1 MKRACRKSNRGNSAR
16 RSGAALIE
24 FAVCLPVFFLISVAT
39 IETCRMIYLRQ
50 SLKLAAYECA
60 RVGILP
66 EVTPSNI
73 QDQCDVI
80 LLGRNINDYTITCD
94 PADPSA
100 LQFGDL
106 LVTTVEAPA
115 GTNALIGTWLYGTQT
130 VSESVTIMAEY

>member
-1 MKRACRKSNRGNSAR
+1 M
-16 RSGAALIE
+16 IE

-50 SLKLAAYECA
+50 SLKLAAYESA

-66 EVTPSNI
+66 EITPENI

-80 LLGRNINDYTITCD
+80 LMGRNIQDYTLTCN
-94 PADPSA
+94 PTDPST
-100 LQFGDL
+100 LQFGQL

-115 GTNALIGTWLYGTQT
+115 GTNALIGSWLYGSQT